1 MVTFLDDWTLLSP
14 FVTESVYDVI
24 DDSSFVTDGMDLLK
38 DTTEA
43 KENQQAQQS
52 CVDEIFLATEIYPAI
67 LKRNNQECSKNDD
80 LPQDVMVVLDERSMM
95 SKDSLTLVQRMVLLL
110 LAMLDP
116 ALSVQSSLSCKFSVV
131 SRLRYLGSVEDSHHQ
146 TPENVS
152 SETISQE
159 GLERIIDIVQSRKGS
174 DSKRTIWFIMKDASS
189 QNHTTFEESRSRLD
203 CLLAQRLQDSTTM
216 GADIGEWVEVGSA
229 MDLSSIHIVEVGA
242 QEEGC
247 GFGHFTGGSCHRVT
261 CEEEAVAALG
271 KMLAHRQISM
281 ASVEQLETYQL
292 HLKIMDKQIDYARR
306 KELAKTIAPPKEI
319 QYIAQIMRMT
329 TTENQEDVSVLSSK
343 GSIGTAW
350 TEDITTDGS
359 VSTFSS
365 SGDDSDDDSVS
376 TYHDFGT
383 DDVSDS
389 FNGIAEEFD
398 DCEPP
403 CYTVPWFGYNGPGV
417 SYGPISVQLTH

>member
-1 MVTFLDDWTLLSP
+1 
-14 FVTESVYDVI
+14 
-24 DDSSFVTDGMDLLK
+24 
-38 DTTEA
+38 
-43 KENQQAQQS
+43 
-52 CVDEIFLATEIYPAI
+52 
-67 LKRNNQECSKNDD
+67 
-80 LPQDVMVVLDERSMM
+80 
-95 SKDSLTLVQRMVLLL
+95 VLLL
-110 LAMLDP
+110 LAMLDDKDGFGICTNLSGTNPP

-292 HLKIMDKQIDYARR
+292 HLKIMDKQVDYARR
-306 KELAKTIAPPKEI
+306 KELAKTIAPPIEI
-319 QYIAQIMRMT
+319 QYIAQTMRTT
-329 TTENQEDVSVLSSK
+329 TTESQEDVSVHSPK
-343 GSIGTAW
+343 VSIGTAW
-350 TEDITTDGS
+350 TEDITSNSDADTYGS

-398 DCEPP
+398 DREHSW
-403 CYTVPWFGYNGPGV
+403 YTVPWF
-417 SYGPISVQLTH
+417 

>member
-1 MVTFLDDWTLLSP
+1 
-14 FVTESVYDVI
+14 
-24 DDSSFVTDGMDLLK
+24 
-38 DTTEA
+38 
-43 KENQQAQQS
+43 
-52 CVDEIFLATEIYPAI
+52 
-67 LKRNNQECSKNDD
+67 
-80 LPQDVMVVLDERSMM
+80 
-95 SKDSLTLVQRMVLLL
+95 
-110 LAMLDP
+110 
-116 ALSVQSSLSCKFSVV
+116 
-131 SRLRYLGSVEDSHHQ
+131 
-146 TPENVS
+146 
-152 SETISQE
+152 
-159 GLERIIDIVQSRKGS
+159 
-174 DSKRTIWFIMKDASS
+174 
-189 QNHTTFEESRSRLD
+189 
-203 CLLAQRLQDSTTM
+203 M

-306 KELAKTIAPPKEI
+306 KELAKTIAPPIEI
-319 QYIAQIMRMT
+319 QYIAQTMRMT
-329 TTENQEDVSVLSSK
+329 TTESQEDVSVHSPK
-343 GSIGTAW
+343 VSIGTAW
-350 TEDITTDGS
+350 TEDITSNSDADTYGS

-398 DCEPP
+398 DREHSW
-403 CYTVPWFGYNGPGV
+403 YTVPWFESIESRAAPFEEERPRRLLRPHLLRPVDSLVLARASLGSSESRASPSEEERPRCLLRHNLLRPV
-417 SYGPISVQLTH
+417 DSLLLARQKWYGFKSSEKRASPFGEERPRYLLARRNW